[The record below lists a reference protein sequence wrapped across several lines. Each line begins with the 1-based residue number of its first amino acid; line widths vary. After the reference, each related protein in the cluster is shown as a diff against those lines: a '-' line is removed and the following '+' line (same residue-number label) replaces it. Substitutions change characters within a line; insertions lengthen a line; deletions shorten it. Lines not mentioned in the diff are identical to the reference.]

1 VIEDQTIVTGAG
13 EFPALE
19 PRQRRPVA
27 MARTVAAHA
36 MPGRRIAAGEVA
48 LCAGAMIAGEAELV
62 VPRCG
67 CRLAP
72 RRGWDAA
79 VALAVVE
86 AADHDR
92 PVDVALEEAHQHFLP
107 GSWQELAADAGT
119 GVALAYAQPAA
130 VRRSEEHT
138 SELQSRENL
147 VCRLLLE

>member
-1 VIEDQTIVTGAG
+1 
-13 EFPALE
+13 
-19 PRQRRPVA
+19 
-27 MARTVAAHA
+27 AAHA

-48 LCAGAMIAGEAELV
+48 LCTRAMIAGEAELI
-62 VPRCG
+62 VPRCR
-67 CRLAP
+67 CRLTP

-79 VALAVVE
+79 VALAVVQ

-107 GSWQELAADAGT
+107 GPWQELTADAGT